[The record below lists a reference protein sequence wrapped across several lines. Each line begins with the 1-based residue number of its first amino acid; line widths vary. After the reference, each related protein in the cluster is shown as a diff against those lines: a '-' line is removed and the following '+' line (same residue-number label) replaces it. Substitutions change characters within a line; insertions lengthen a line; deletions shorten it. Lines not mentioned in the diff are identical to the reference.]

1 MTNPL
6 PDSVSELQSLVV
18 EVHHKLV
25 GTEREKDRVEHE
37 NNLLR
42 EQIRLLRHQLYGRKS
57 ERLATPEE
65 TGRLLFP
72 ELLEQQDTTQETPQ
86 EEVEVKPHTRAK
98 TGRKP
103 FSEDLPRQR
112 VEHDI
117 PEEEKVCACGAY
129 MDRIGEE
136 ISEQLDIVPAIV
148 QVIQHVRPKYACS
161 SCHGEKSD
169 EKAVKIAPPP
179 AQILPKCMVT
189 PASLAHIMTGK
200 FTDALPFHRQENILN
215 RYGAELTRASMCNWA
230 MALYERCLP
239 LAELL
244 QLSALDGEVLG
255 VDETTVSFL
264 GGKKD
269 KKQKANS
276 AYMWVIRGGPPGKPV
291 VSFHFAASRA
301 QSVPME
307 LLSGYQGIVMSDGY
321 AGYKFLDQDK
331 LIIHAGCWAHARRM
345 FHDANKGLKKGHSDR
360 YADHALAVIKKLYA
374 IEKEVKDCE
383 PETIKAARQEKARP
397 ILDTFKIWLDE
408 HGHRFAPKTTLGK
421 AFGYNLS
428 QWPKLLRYLE
438 DGRIPIDNNLT
449 ENAIRPFVVGRKNW
463 LFVNSLKGA
472 MASAFFY
479 SLIETA
485 KANGLEPYSYLKA
498 LFERYPRAHTL
509 QDLEALLP
517 QNIDRSSINTI

>member
-1 MTNPL
+1 MENPL
-6 PDSVSELQSLVV
+6 PDSVSELQSLVA

-37 NNLLR
+37 NNILR

-57 ERLATPEE
+57 EKLTSPEE
-65 TGRLLFP
+65 MGRLLFP
-72 ELLEQQDTTQETPQ
+72 ELFEQQDTTQETPQ

-103 FSEDLPRQR
+103 FPEDLPRHR

-117 PEEEKVCACGAY
+117 PEEEKVCGCGAR
-129 MDRIGEE
+129 MDCIGEE
-136 ISEQLDIVPAIV
+136 SSEQLDIVPATV
-148 QVIQHVRPKYACS
+148 QVIQHVRFKYACS
-161 SCHGEKSD
+161 HCHGEQSD

-179 AQILPKCMVT
+179 AQILPKCMVS
-189 PASLAHIMTGK
+189 PGMLAHIMTGK
-200 FTDALPFHRQENILN
+200 FTDALPFHRQENMLS
-215 RYGAELTRASMCNWA
+215 RYGVEVSRASMCNWA

-244 QLSALDGEVLG
+244 ELSALDGEMLG
-255 VDETTVSFL
+255 IDETTVSFL

-276 AYMWVIRGGPPGKPV
+276 AYMWVIRGGPPEKPV
-291 VSFHFAASRA
+291 VSFRFAASRA

-331 LIIHAGCWAHARRM
+331 LIIHAGCWAHARRL
-345 FHDANKGLKKGHSDR
+345 FHDVNKGLKKGHSDR
-360 YADHALAVIKKLYA
+360 YADHALKVIKELYA
-374 IEKEVKDCE
+374 IESEVKGQA
-383 PETIKAARQEKARP
+383 PELIQAARQEKAKP
-397 ILDTFKIWLDE
+397 VLDAFARWLNE
-408 HGHRFAPKTTLGK
+408 HGHRFAPKTNLGK
-421 AFGYNLS
+421 AFGYSLS
-428 QWPKLLRYLE
+428 QLPKLLRYLE
-438 DGRIPIDNNLT
+438 DGRIPIDNNPT

-472 MASAFFY
+472 RASAFFY

-485 KANGLEPYSYLKA
+485 KANGLEPFSYLTT
-498 LFERYPRAHTL
+498 LFERYPLAHTL
-509 QDLEALLP
+509 EDLEALLP
-517 QNIDRSSINTI
+517 QNIDRTGINTL